1 MEITEIIKEAFIF
14 PSNDL
19 AKLAVYI
26 ALGFV
31 TAILTILGIVF
42 FAIGLSDSIIFA
54 FIGVILFIAALAVGF
69 ILSGYQLSI
78 IKSGIDRDENVPS
91 FQWKEN
97 LITGIKYLVVCIVYF
112 IIPAIVVLIV
122 GGITNLYGLSSEV
135 FYKMMYASINA
146 PANATVVAEKIVPQ
160 STLVGLGNAMI
171 ITGIVAFVLFLIFMF
186 IQTMGESRLAN
197 TGSLGDALNIPEAF
211 KDIGR
216 IGWGKVIA
224 VVILIFLVTA
234 VINIIISGLNS
245 YISGIGIISIVVT
258 PYLMFFAARATGLLY
273 SDIA

>member
-1 MEITEIIKEAFIF
+1 
-14 PSNDL
+14 
-19 AKLAVYI
+19 
-26 ALGFV
+26 
-31 TAILTILGIVF
+31 
-42 FAIGLSDSIIFA
+42 
-54 FIGVILFIAALAVGF
+54 
-69 ILSGYQLSI
+69 
-78 IKSGIDRDENVPS
+78 
-91 FQWKEN
+91 
-97 LITGIKYLVVCIVYF
+97 
-112 IIPAIVVLIV
+112 
-122 GGITNLYGLSSEV
+122 
-135 FYKMMYASINA
+135 MMYASINA

>member
-19 AKLAVYI
+19 ANLAVYI

-31 TAILTILGIVF
+31 TAILAILGIVF

-54 FIGVILFIAALAVGF
+54 FIGVILFIASLAVGF

-122 GGITNLYGLSSEV
+122 GWITNLYGLSSEV